1 MAGILD
7 ALVNVVLLLVILVGL
22 VVIHEFGH
30 FVTARLARVRV
41 HEFGIGFP
49 PRAKVFARDSETIYT
64 LNWLP
69 IGGFVRLEGE
79 EGESDDPRSFVRQPL
94 RTRLVILLAGVTMN
108 FLLAIVIMSLI
119 AGFADPTTSVKVYD
133 VPADDDGTPSPAQ
146 VAGIRGGRQVGVDA
160 TGEPIF
166 DESGD
171 TILAIDGIRFTF
183 LDGPDGPTRYMRE
196 NPGKTVTLTVQN
208 VDGTQRDVQVKLR
221 GHEELHKGA
230 LGIRPRFVPGAYLTR
245 DPVEATRVGVRRT
258 VDACTLILRGLADLV
273 ANLTRPPVAGPIGIA
288 QAVGTVRTEYPPVF
302 LAYFIAVLSANLAV
316 VNILPFPP
324 MDGGRIA
331 VSLVQALTGNRVS
344 VALER
349 AVYLTGFVLLMALVV
364 WISYFD
370 IQRLATPGT

>member
-1 MAGILD
+1 MADVVNGF
-7 ALVNVVLLLVILVGL
+7 VNVVLLLAILVGL

-79 EGESDDPRSFVRQPL
+79 EGESEDPRSFVRQSL
-94 RTRLVILLAGVTMN
+94 RTRLVILVAGVAMN
-108 FLLAIVIMSLI
+108 LVLAIVIMTLI
-119 AGFADPTTSVKVYD
+119 AGFADPTTTVKIYE

-146 VAGIRGGRQVGVDA
+146 VVGLRGGRQIGTDRN
-160 TGEPIF
+160 GEPTF

-171 TILAIDGIRFTF
+171 TIVAIDGIRFPY
-183 LDGPDGPTRYMRE
+183 LDGPDAPTRYMRE
-196 NPGKTVTLTVQN
+196 RPGQAVTLSVQTA
-208 VDGTQRDVQVKLR
+208 DGTQRDVPVTLR
-221 GHEELHKGA
+221 GTDELEKGA
-230 LGIRPRFVPGAYLTR
+230 LGIRPAFLPGENLSR
-245 DPVEATRVGVRRT
+245 DPGEAISVGVRRT
-258 VDACTLILRGLADLV
+258 VEACTLILRGLADLV
-273 ANLTRPPVAGPIGIA
+273 ANLTQPPVAGPIGIA
-288 QAVGTVRTEYPPVF
+288 QAVGTVRTEYPPIF
-302 LAYFIAVLSANLAV
+302 LAYLVALLSANLAV

-331 VSLVQALTGNRVS
+331 VSLIQAVTGNRVS

-349 AVYLTGFVLLMALVV
+349 AVYLTGFVLLMALIV

-370 IQRLATPGT
+370 IQRLGAGT